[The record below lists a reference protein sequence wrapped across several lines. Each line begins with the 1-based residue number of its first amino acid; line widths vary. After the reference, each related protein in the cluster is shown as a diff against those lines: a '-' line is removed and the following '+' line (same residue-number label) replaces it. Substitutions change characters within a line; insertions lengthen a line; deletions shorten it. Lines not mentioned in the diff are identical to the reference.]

1 MYILGNLHYKGDTS
15 FVHID
20 PPAEIFTL
28 STWSVIGAGVVG
40 TQPGPAASMQA
51 SSLAI
56 LDSCWFTHQQPG
68 GEMRRWGGGGWMD
81 SRVTIAPSSTV
92 AQGRWSESWSA
103 RLQSEGSWRLRYPQA
118 FPFSSSV
125 LAHPCPRSPK
135 GLPFPWTYVEWRGEV
150 FGYAE
155 SIIWWGKKKK
165 TDQRGLGC
173 RSLCRPLGWG
183 LANTAKC

>member
-1 MYILGNLHYKGDTS
+1 MICHRSWGGRYSARSRCEHASIKLGY
-15 FVHID
+15 
-20 PPAEIFTL
+20 
-28 STWSVIGAGVVG
+28 TWLVLIYSS
-40 TQPGPAASMQA
+40 AA
-51 SSLAI
+51 
-56 LDSCWFTHQQPG
+56 W

-165 TDQRGLGC
+165 LTREALGAGASAA
-173 RSLCRPLGWG
+173 RWAEDSLILLSVR
-183 LANTAKC
+183 